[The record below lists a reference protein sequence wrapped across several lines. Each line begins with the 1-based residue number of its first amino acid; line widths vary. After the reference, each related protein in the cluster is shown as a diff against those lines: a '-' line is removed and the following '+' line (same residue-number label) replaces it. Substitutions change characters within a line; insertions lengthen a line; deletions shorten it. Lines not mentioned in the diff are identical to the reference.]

1 MSLHSVLDLFAIG
14 EGPSACSSLEVEGL
28 IDDNASSLDVEGPID
43 DNVSSLDVEG
53 LASGGCGRRLLLTLV

>member
-28 IDDNASSLDVEGPID
+28 IDDNASSLDI
-43 DNVSSLDVEG
+43 EG
-53 LASGGCGRRLLLTLV
+53 LASGGCGRLLLLT